1 MAKQKL
7 SISNS
12 CDSTNSNSFVSSSF
26 SSISSNDRLR
36 NISNESNSNSNS
48 SSSNYYSA
56 DESECRKREGQQ
68 QQHRIPATNQNTA
81 PKYISVCSVC
91 QQFITE
97 SDLIK
102 SSNITPYPK
111 KIHGHCWLHITTKDC
126 PIPWP
131 RNLPRIVKEPKSEQL
146 PTIRKIQ
153 KLYSFMASGIS
164 AVSKY

>member
-56 DESECRKREGQQ
+56 DESECRKKE
-68 QQHRIPATNQNTA
+68 QQHKIPNTSTT
-81 PKYISVCSVC
+81 PKFIAVCSVC